1 MKNYL
6 LLTFVSLMLASCS
19 QQQFAFRKKIAVNH
33 TDKVTVKTQP
43 HNTNDNSIDHT
54 SNVEASEQI
63 TYNEPHSFIAQQE
76 ELAPTNISVLPDD
89 SIRKKYK
96 FDDEIKTTD
105 RNSSPNSL
113 NDNTSAPNAASEKSL
128 STYAIL
134 GFAFGLSSLF
144 LYFTAIPGL
153 IFSILALK
161 TKNKGSF
168 AFAILGLLL
177 SLVWPIVITIIIIT
191 WGN

>member
-1 MKNYL
+1 MKTYL
-6 LLTFVSLMLASCS
+6 ILIFASLMLASCS
-19 QQQFAFRKKIAVNH
+19 QQQFAFRKKITVNH
-33 TDKVTVKTQP
+33 TDKVTVNAQSTK
-43 HNTNDNSIDHT
+43 NIENASAL
-54 SNVEASEQI
+54 EANGKI
-63 TYNEPHSFIAQQE
+63 AYNEPHSFIAQQE
-76 ELAPTNISVLPDD
+76 ELAPTNVSVLPDD
-89 SIRKKYK
+89 TIRKKYK

-113 NDNTSAPNAASEKSL
+113 NDNTSARNAASEKSL

-134 GFAFGLSSLF
+134 GFAFGLSSIFLF
-144 LYFTAIPGL
+144 FTAIPGL

-177 SLVWPIVITIIIIT
+177 SLVWPIIITIIIIEYSRY
-191 WGN
+191 

>member
-1 MKNYL
+1 MKNYI

-76 ELAPTNISVLPDD
+76 ELAPKNVSVLPDD
-89 SIRKKYK
+89 TIRKKYK
-96 FDDEIKTTD
+96 FDEEKKPN
-105 RNSSPNSL
+105 NSNSPNNYYEPDSKADKDAL
-113 NDNTSAPNAASEKSL
+113 IGF
-128 STYAIL
+128 IL
-134 GFAFGLSSLF
+134 GLAGIFIIQLA
-144 LYFTAIPGL
+144 AIPGL
-153 IFSILALK
+153 IYSIRGLKSYKRKGFAIAGLVINILA
-161 TKNKGSF
+161 
-168 AFAILGLLL
+168 ILILLL
-177 SLVWPIVITIIIIT
+177 FFLIIIT
-191 WGN
+191 FVLSF